1 MDNLVKRTWAEISIK
16 NIENNYRCLRSAL
29 PSGVGLMGVVKA
41 DSYGHGA
48 VPVSLRLQE
57 LGCEYLAVTTI
68 DEASELREN
77 GITLPILILSPTPPE
92 CACELADLD
101 LTQAVGDIAMAREL
115 SSRLNEASKKLKIH
129 IKLETGMGR
138 TGFTADD
145 RSALDEVLELL
156 NLPCLEA
163 EGIFSHFAVSEIAD
177 DSFNEEQFSR
187 FGAAVDFLRK
197 ESGHSFK
204 YKHCSNSGA
213 VINFKKYS
221 LNMVRPGL
229 ALYGM
234 YPGSNMEDIGLL
246 PAMEL
251 KTRVAAITKHKKGD
265 TISYGRTYT
274 VPHDMKFAV
283 LPIGY
288 ADGLHRILSN
298 NMSVLINGKRA
309 PQIGRICMDMC
320 MADVSG
326 IPDCKVGDVATVFG
340 IDPSA
345 DELAEKAGTINY
357 EIVCSVSKRVPRVY
371 VY

>member
-1 MDNLVKRTWAEISIK
+1 MDYQNKRTWAEISLK
-16 NIENNYRCLRSAL
+16 NIEHNYKCLRSVI
-29 PSGVGLMGVVKA
+29 PSDTGIMGIVKA

-48 VPVSLRLQE
+48 VPVSQRLQE

-68 DEASELREN
+68 EEASELREN
-77 GITLPILILSPTPPE
+77 GITLPVLILSPTPPE
-92 CACELADLD
+92 YALALTEHD
-101 LTQAVGDIAMAREL
+101 LTQTIGDIAQAKEL
-115 SSRLNEASKKLKIH
+115 SARLVKAGKKLKVH

-145 RSALDEVLELL
+145 DRAVCEVLELISM
-156 NLPCLEA
+156 PGIEV
-163 EGIFSHFAVSEIAD
+163 EGIFSHFAVSEIPE
-177 DSFNEEQFSR
+177 DSFNNEQYLKFQT
-187 FGAAVDFLRK
+187 AVGLIENK
-197 ESGHSFK
+197 SGHKFI

-213 VINFKKYS
+213 AINFKDYS
-221 LNMVRPGL
+221 LNLVRPGL

-234 YPGSNMEDIGLL
+234 YPGSKMKDIGLV

-251 KTRVAAITKHKKGD
+251 KTRVAAITHHKKGD

-274 VPHDMKFAV
+274 VGQDMDIAV

-288 ADGLHRILSN
+288 ADGLHRILSG

-320 MADVSG
+320 MVDISG
-326 IPDCKVGDVATVFG
+326 VPDCKVGDVATVFG
-340 IDPSA
+340 ADPPA
-345 DELAEKAGTINY
+345 EELAEKAGTINY

-371 VY
+371 IY